1 MKRHAGKLI
10 ALLVGLLL
18 WGLAVLVQLEES
30 PTDVQGW
37 VRVLSNGAL
46 IPGVLYLGLSAL
58 SWIAGDGLFDGIKY
72 ATSCLWIHLKGE
84 QKRYATYYDYIH
96 RPKKERTGSAMLWP
110 GVFYLLCALVLTGIF
125 YLL

>member
-58 SWIAGDGLFDGIKY
+58 IWIAGEGLFDGIKY
-72 ATSCLWIHLKGE
+72 ATSSLWIHFKGE

-96 RPKKERTGSAMLWP
+96 RPKKERTGSVMLWP
-110 GVFYLLCALVLTGIF
+110 GVFFLLWALVLTGIF